1 MKYASKAD
9 AENIRS
15 RPITGTIPI
24 KANLNQ
30 DNTGIKST
38 KNMIYRIYQIL
49 KYFSKKLITRHIGTQ
64 LSDI

>member
-15 RPITGTIPI
+15 ISITGTIPI

-49 KYFSKKLITRHIGTQ
+49 KIFFKETHHSSHRHAT
-64 LSDI
+64 L